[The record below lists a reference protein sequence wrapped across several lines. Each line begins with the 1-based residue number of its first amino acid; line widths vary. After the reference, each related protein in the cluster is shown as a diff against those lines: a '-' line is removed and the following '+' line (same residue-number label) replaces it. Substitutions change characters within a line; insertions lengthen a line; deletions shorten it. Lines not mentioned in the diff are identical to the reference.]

1 MIPDYYD
8 PRKVGEL
15 FLEDP
20 ARIAKAA
27 PSTRGVGM
35 PLSGPGQEV
44 VSGLSGQSPRAYT
57 AGTR

>member
-8 PRKVGEL
+8 PREVGEL

-27 PSTRGVGM
+27 PPCRHQTR
-35 PLSGPGQEV
+35 
-44 VSGLSGQSPRAYT
+44 T
-57 AGTR
+57 A

>member
-27 PSTRGVGM
+27 AAERGPREEEGAGARLT
-35 PLSGPGQEV
+35 LSRPDRDT
-44 VSGLSGQSPRAYT
+44 PR
-57 AGTR
+57 

>member
-8 PRKVGEL
+8 PEVGEL

-27 PSTRGVGM
+27 CRHN
-35 PLSGPGQEV
+35 PL
-44 VSGLSGQSPRAYT
+44 
-57 AGTR
+57 